1 MKKLLLI
8 LCASVLALVSCE
20 KQPIENPANEGSE
33 IVFDLNATL
42 PDGADTKAVKSTW
55 ETGDVI
61 FVFFSKQ
68 AAPKYLEMK
77 WNGSS
82 WVSTAKNSLSL
93 AEDETGTMRAFFL
106 PFGSG
111 ATVSADGTNFKFDDT
126 YETYYLHDTKF
137 YSVTGGVVSGTFV
150 MGIPDGY
157 VQFFLDDAG
166 ATPGTEIEL
175 REPNL
180 TPQGIASI
188 AADGTITHTTPVH
201 GAPLKGYVYDKEN
214 KTGSDAKGW
223 LFSGVLAAGAQNT
236 STDYHFTLVS
246 GAWNTGS
253 YYHKVFTGKTLQA
266 TGSTDRAVKLPALS
280 SWTPLTDYK
289 PIDLGCEIL
298 VGSEYKRIYWASR
311 NLGATADGPA
321 NSNTTYGDYY
331 AWGELAPYYEDGH
344 AYDASPGTWKSGKG
358 EGYAWA
364 SYRWGNYDAL
374 AKYNSTDGLTVLE
387 AVDDVASTTVPPV
400 GRWRI
405 PTEAEWNALRG
416 SNYTQAW
423 DGTNKGYTVTRK
435 ADTGPCSGR
444 SIFLPAADHRSYKN
458 LSNPSTEGYYWSSSI
473 YTSNLIRAN
482 YLHFTSSGF
491 GMSNELRF
499 SGMSVRPVME

>member
-20 KQPIENPANEGSE
+20 KQPVENPANEGSE
-33 IVFDLNATL
+33 IVFDLNAIL
-42 PDGADTKAVKSTW
+42 PDGADTKAVKSAW

-61 FVFFSKQ
+61 FVFFSTQ

-77 WNGSS
+77 WNGTS

-126 YETYYLHDTKF
+126 YETYYLTDKKI

-201 GAPLKGYVYDKEN
+201 GAPLKGYVYDKES

-253 YYHKVFTGKTLQA
+253 YYHKAFTGKTLQA

-280 SWTPLTDYK
+280 SWTPLTD
-289 PIDLGCEIL
+289 
-298 VGSEYKRIYWASR
+298 
-311 NLGATADGPA
+311 
-321 NSNTTYGDYY
+321 
-331 AWGELAPYYEDGH
+331 
-344 AYDASPGTWKSGKG
+344 
-358 EGYAWA
+358 
-364 SYRWGNYDAL
+364 
-374 AKYNSTDGLTVLE
+374 
-387 AVDDVASTTVPPV
+387 
-400 GRWRI
+400 
-405 PTEAEWNALRG
+405 
-416 SNYTQAW
+416 
-423 DGTNKGYTVTRK
+423 
-435 ADTGPCSGR
+435 
-444 SIFLPAADHRSYKN
+444 
-458 LSNPSTEGYYWSSSI
+458 
-473 YTSNLIRAN
+473 
-482 YLHFTSSGF
+482 
-491 GMSNELRF
+491 
-499 SGMSVRPVME
+499 

>member
-20 KQPIENPANEGSE
+20 KQPVENPANEGSE

-68 AAPKYLEMK
+68 AAPKYLEMR

-82 WVSTAKNSLSL
+82 WVSAAKNSLSL

-331 AWGELAPYYEDGH
+331 AWSELAPYYEDGH
-344 AYDASPGTWKSGKG
+344 AYDASPGTWKSGKV
-358 EGYAWA
+358 EGYAWG

-387 AVDDVASTTVPPV
+387 AVDDVAAATASPV

-405 PTEAEWNALRG
+405 PTDTEWTVLMG
-416 SNYTQAW
+416 SNYERGW
-423 DGTNKGYTVTRK
+423 DSANKGYTVTRK
-435 ADTGPCSGR
+435 AGTGPCSGR
-444 SIFLPAADHRSYKN
+444 SIFLPAAGQRSYKDFTN
-458 LSNPSTEGYYWSSSI
+458 SSTQGHYWSSSI